1 MRKKSLVFSWW
12 LWALS
17 VSYYLGFNPYSPLLP
32 LLLAVGV
39 AVYTTSIRFTSDYH
53 WSKRVVIIGLEILFA
68 LLGYVKDP
76 TRSLLNTE
84 DAIFNVVVF
93 LIYLLHVHLN
103 GTDVFTLYFKTFPE
117 SHRGETF
124 VEHVKKLM
132 GRP

>member
-1 MRKKSLVFSWW
+1 MCIRDRSLVFSWW

-68 LLGYVKDP
+68 LLSYVKDP

-103 GTDVFTLYFKTFPE
+103 GTDVFTLYFKR
-117 SHRGETF
+117 SRNLI
-124 VEHVKKLM
+124 V
-132 GRP
+132 GRRSWSM